1 MTFLPTQ
8 GDLIPAATVIP
19 LRDALQPDGT
29 TALEVL
35 MLRKNSKIAF
45 GGMWV
50 FPGGR
55 IDPEDWPAADDP
67 DGPGGPAPAGQEL
80 EAARTAAARE
90 ALEEADL
97 LVQPDEMVLFSHW
110 TPPKAVAMHSTK
122 RFATWF
128 FVCRAPV
135 GEDGVVTID
144 MGEIHED
151 EWVRPAEMLARRE
164 AGEIQLVPP
173 TVVTLHDLVPH
184 ADVEAALDA
193 ARSRDPF
200 RYRTK
205 ILGLPD
211 GSGMAT
217 IWQGDA
223 AYDSGD
229 PEADGPRHRLTMADP
244 AWTFQD
250 DVTGHVPTA

>member
-1 MTFLPTQ
+1 MTFLPTE
-8 GDLIPAATVIP
+8 GELIPAATVIP
-19 LRDALQPDGT
+19 LRDAVQPDGS

-35 MLRKNSKIAF
+35 MLRKNSKLAF

-67 DGPGGPAPAGQEL
+67 DGAEGPAPGGQEL
-80 EAARTAAARE
+80 VAARTAAARE

-97 LVQPDEMVLFSHW
+97 LVAPEDMVLFSHW
-110 TPPKAVAMHSTK
+110 TPPDAMAMNSTK

-144 MGEIHED
+144 MGEIHDD

-173 TVVTLHDLVPH
+173 TVVTLHDLAPH
-184 ADVEAALDA
+184 ADVDAALAA
-193 ARSRDPF
+193 ARSRQAF
-200 RYRTK
+200 RYHTK
-205 ILGLPD
+205 ILGLAD
-211 GSGMAT
+211 GSGMAAV
-217 IWQGDA
+217 WQGDA
-223 AYDSGD
+223 AYGSGD
-229 PEADGPRHRLTMADP
+229 LDAAGPRHRLTMAET
-244 AWTFQD
+244 AWTFED
-250 DVTGHVPTA
+250 DVTGHFSTT

>member
-1 MTFLPTQ
+1 MTFLPTE
-8 GDLIPAATVIP
+8 GGLIPAATVIP
-19 LRDALQPDGT
+19 LRDARQPDGT

-35 MLRKNSKIAF
+35 MLRKNSKLAF

-55 IDPEDWPAADDP
+55 IDPEDWPSSDDP
-67 DGPGGPAPAGQEL
+67 DGPEGPAPPGQEL

-97 LVQPDEMVLFSHW
+97 LVQPDQMVLFSHW
-110 TPPKAVAMHSTK
+110 TPPDAVAMNSTK

-128 FVCRAPV
+128 FACRAPV

-151 EWVRPAEMLARRE
+151 EWVRPAEMLARRD

-173 TVVTLHDLVPH
+173 TVVTLHDLAAH
-184 ADVEAALDA
+184 ATVDTALAA
-193 ARSRDPF
+193 ARDREAF
-200 RYRTK
+200 RYVTK
-205 ILGLPD
+205 ILGGTD
-211 GSGMAT
+211 GTLVAL
-217 IWQGDA
+217 WHGDA
-223 AYDSGD
+223 AYESEDLD
-229 PEADGPRHRLTMADP
+229 APGPRHRLVMADP
-244 AWTFQD
+244 AWTFAD
-250 DVTGHVPTA
+250 DVTGHVPRA

>member
-1 MTFLPTQ
+1 MTFLPTE

-19 LRDALQPDGT
+19 LRDARQPDGT

-35 MLRKNSKIAF
+35 MLRKNSKLAF

-55 IDPEDWPAADDP
+55 IDPEDWPSADDP
-67 DGPGGPAPAGQEL
+67 DGPEGPAPPGQEL

-97 LVQPDEMVLFSHW
+97 LVQPDQMVLFSHW
-110 TPPKAVAMHSTK
+110 TPPDAVAMNSTK

-151 EWVRPAEMLARRE
+151 EWVRPTEMLARRD

-173 TVVTLHDLVPH
+173 TVVTLHDLAAHGTV
-184 ADVEAALDA
+184 DAALAA
-193 ARSRDPF
+193 ARERESF
-200 RYRTK
+200 RYVTK
-205 ILGLPD
+205 ILGGAD
-211 GSGMAT
+211 GTLVAL
-217 IWQGDA
+217 WHGDA
-223 AYDSGD
+223 AYDSED
-229 PEADGPRHRLTMADP
+229 LAAAGPRHRLTMGDP
-244 AWTFQD
+244 AWTFVD
-250 DVTGHVPTA
+250 DVTGHVGQA